1 MGADRAADPRLVVG
15 SGPTEAHALIDVDCK
30 ARTVIG
36 ASTAQVT
43 VLATTVADGQWSM
56 LARVGSG
63 DPAR

>member
-1 MGADRAADPRLVVG
+1 MGADRAADPRLVVA

-30 ARTVIG
+30 ARVVTG

-43 VLATTVADGQWSM
+43 VPATTVADGQWSM
-56 LARVGSG
+56 LAQVGSG